1 MSSTCPPDVTLR
13 RENILAVH
21 YQFYVYNVENLN
33 QLFEIVLLF
42 RITMLELCN
51 NGMEGTDIHRFPG
64 QCN

>member
-21 YQFYVYNVENLN
+21 YHYVYNVENLN